1 MDLFQRD
8 KKVKTT
14 SRFPVSKRLRV
25 YLEPNLHF
33 CTFVMSI
40 MNQQEND
47 VMELN

>member
-1 MDLFQRD
+1 MDLFQRE
-8 KKVKTT
+8 KSKNNFQI
-14 SRFPVSKRLRV
+14 SPVSKRLRV